1 MFTLLLTSSVKMHA
15 AFESLTSIAYR
26 LGITQIGKIA
36 CQKDQSRHSNSV

>member
-15 AFESLTSIAYR
+15 AFESLTSIAYSK

-36 CQKDQSRHSNSV
+36 CQKETL